1 MFLAIALNMPF
12 KGFSENSGYGSI
24 RSKGDSGAFLAAGP
38 VGLGAFWTPL
48 AASALDSTTV
58 LRAACLA
65 SVGLPSVALAFDC
78 GAESFLTLAEEAD
91 CAASACFFG
100 APFFSKNSRHSLSTE
115 LGSLEY
121 CWNCSSISHALGP

>member
-1 MFLAIALNMPF
+1 MRSRGDAGLFL
-12 KGFSENSGYGSI
+12 G
-24 RSKGDSGAFLAAGP
+24 AGP
-38 VGLGAFWTPL
+38 TGLGAFWVVL
-48 AASALDSTTV
+48 DSSALDSTTV
-58 LRAACLA
+58 LRAACLVA
-65 SVGLPSVALAFDC
+65 VGSPSVAFAFDC
-78 GAESFLTLAEEAD
+78 CVESFLALAFGAD